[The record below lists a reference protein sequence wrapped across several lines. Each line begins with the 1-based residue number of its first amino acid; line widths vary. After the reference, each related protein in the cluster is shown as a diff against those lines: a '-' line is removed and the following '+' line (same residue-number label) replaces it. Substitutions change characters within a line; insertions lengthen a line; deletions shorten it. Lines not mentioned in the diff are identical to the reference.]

1 MLSFLNIIYVLTIF
15 LFILNCA
22 GTKSRSDITIEE
34 RYNQAMKYFENK
46 KYVRAQDEFNSVLI
60 LGSGSEYGDDAQYF
74 LGESYFLNKEYILAI
89 AEYEKLT
96 RKMGF
101 SPFVE
106 KARFKICEAYRIESP
121 KYYHDQNYTEK
132 ALSRY
137 QEFLDD
143 FPNSSHKK
151 EVLKSIDVLRNKIGQ
166 KEFESGILYMKME
179 EFESAIMIFDR
190 VDENYYDT
198 EIIHKARLYMIK
210 ACAKNENLSL
220 AKQYLIRF
228 ESDLKENNLYNEA
241 VIAINQ
247 AEKIN
252 LKSSK

>member
-1 MLSFLNIIYVLTIF
+1 
-15 LFILNCA
+15 
-22 GTKSRSDITIEE
+22 
-34 RYNQAMKYFENK
+34 MKYFKSK

-60 LGSGSEYGDDAQYF
+60 LGSGSEYGDDAQFY
-74 LGESYFLNKEYILAI
+74 LGESYFFNKEYILAI

-121 KYYHDQNYTEK
+121 SYYHDQNYTEK

-143 FPNSSHKK
+143 FPNSPNKNK
-151 EVLKSIDVLRNKIGQ
+151 VLESIAILRNKIGQ

-179 EFESAIMIFDR
+179 EFESAKMIFDR

-210 ACAKNENLSL
+210 ACAENENLKL
-220 AKQYLIRF
+220 AKQYLNKY
-228 ESDLKENNLYNEA
+228 ENDLRENNLYNEA
-241 VIAINQ
+241 LIAINQ

>member
-1 MLSFLNIIYVLTIF
+1 VCKIFFSLIFF
-15 LFILNCA
+15 LFCINCA
-22 GTKSRSDITIEE
+22 STKSSGDITIED
-34 RYNQAMKYFENK
+34 RYNQAMKYFKSK

-60 LGSGSEYGDDAQYF
+60 LGSGSEYGDDAQYY
-74 LGESYFLNKEYILAI
+74 LGESYFFNKEYILAI

-121 KYYHDQNYTEK
+121 SYYHDQNYTEK

-143 FPNSSHKK
+143 FPNSPHKNK
-151 EVLKSIDVLRNKIGQ
+151 VLESIAILRNKIGQ

-179 EFESAIMIFDR
+179 EFESAKMIFDR
-190 VDENYYDT
+190 VDDNYYDT
-198 EIIHKARLYMIK
+198 DIIHKARLYMIK
-210 ACAKNENLSL
+210 ACAENENLKL
-220 AKQYLIRF
+220 AKQYLNKY
-228 ESDLKENNLYNEA
+228 ENDLRENNLYNEA
-241 VIAINQ
+241 LIAINQ